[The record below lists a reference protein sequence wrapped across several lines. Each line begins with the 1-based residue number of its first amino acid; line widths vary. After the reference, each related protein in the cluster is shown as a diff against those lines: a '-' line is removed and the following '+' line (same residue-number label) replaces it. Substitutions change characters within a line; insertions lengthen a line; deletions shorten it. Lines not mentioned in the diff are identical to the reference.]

1 MSNNANFHT
10 LLNHIEEVKEKLT
23 DNQYKTILE
32 EISSL
37 NNKYNNLKDAKRMMY
52 LNYNTKNEELK
63 HSFNRLKDNYISLSI
78 KHFNLQLLCDTCSIS
93 HEDVEDSESDE

>member
-63 HSFNRLKDNYISLSI
+63 HSFNRLKDNFIVY
-78 KHFNLQLLCDTCSIS
+78 
-93 HEDVEDSESDE
+93 